1 MKDLRKKLKLC
12 ASAAVP
18 FGRSVRKRC
27 FIFEKTAAKSPWLPA
42 LILMKKLLFMLGAT
56 AALASCRETNTAVQ
70 SNPSAA
76 AAKVLRFDTTFI
88 KASGSRAYNH
98 TYTGSLVVGQTKK
111 VAVPV
116 QIDWTTLEQAGCPQ
130 VAAVRVYQLNGDDRR
145 TNLTVKAMRD
155 AVCKPGAQP
164 AGSPRPGG
172 SAPAYAGAA
181 YLKLTG
187 EAREI
192 RRTTSVTFTLNG
204 LGYHDTLD
212 GDSTVT
218 SRVQ

>member
-1 MKDLRKKLKLC
+1 
-12 ASAAVP
+12 
-18 FGRSVRKRC
+18 
-27 FIFEKTAAKSPWLPA
+27 
-42 LILMKKLLFMLGAT
+42 MKKLLFMLGAT

-76 AAKVLRFDTTFI
+76 DAKVLRLDTTFI

-130 VAAVRVYQLNGDDRR
+130 VAAVRVYQLNGNDRR
-145 TNLTVKAMRD
+145 TTLMAKAMRD
-155 AVCKPGAQP
+155 AVCKPGPQP
-164 AGSPRPGG
+164 AAGQRPGG
-172 SAPAYAGAA
+172 ATAYTGAA

-204 LGYHDTLD
+204 LGYHDVLD
-212 GDSTVT
+212 GDSAGT
-218 SRVQ
+218 SSVQ